1 MATTIDAVYNPE
13 DTWLPTEEGKYPAH
27 ISSLSTKDVNTRAG
41 QAIVVNMQYKIAS
54 EAADLTQKL
63 WEMDGYDYTLDSDGE
78 KIPKSNGSGK
88 QEEGSCKHL
97 VGREFYDNGWFIFVQ
112 GTSSGKNK
120 RYFELLDTLGVKCEE
135 TTDEDGKTVKKL
147 VLLEESD
154 VVGRPVEVNVERT
167 TYVTK
172 DTRHLPSDQQ
182 EHKVAFKVK
191 TIANWEGGTPI
202 SPEEL
207 TEDVPF

>member
-1 MATTIDAVYNPE
+1 MATTIDAVYNP
-13 DTWLPTEEGKYPAH
+13 DDKWLPTEEGKYPAH

-41 QAIVVNMQYKIAS
+41 QAIVVNMQYKVAA
-54 EAADLTQKL
+54 EAADIMQKL
-63 WEMDGYDYTLDSDGE
+63 WEMDGYEYTLDKDGNR
-78 KIPKSNGSGK
+78 IPKVNGSGG
-88 QEEGSCKHL
+88 QEEGTCKHL

-120 RYFELLDTLGVKCEE
+120 RYFELLDTLGVKCDEVE
-135 TTDEDGKTVKKL
+135 DEDGKTVKKL

-154 VVGRPVEVNVERT
+154 VVGRPVEIQVERT
-167 TYVTK
+167 TYITK

-182 EHKVAFKVK
+182 ESKVAFKVK
-191 TIANWEGGTPI
+191 SITHWADGTPI